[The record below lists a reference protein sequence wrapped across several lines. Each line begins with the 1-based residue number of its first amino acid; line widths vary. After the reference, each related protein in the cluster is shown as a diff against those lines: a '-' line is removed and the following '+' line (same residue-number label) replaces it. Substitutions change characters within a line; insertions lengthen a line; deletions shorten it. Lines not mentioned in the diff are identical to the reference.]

1 MLIWAALIF
10 AGSGNLLS
18 EGRTSRLIGPVLRW
32 FKPDLSEAAVRQLQG
47 IIRKGGHVTE
57 YAVLALLCLRAVTRN
72 SCLVPPVRSWATAGS
87 VLAICALYALSDEIH
102 QSFVPSRHG
111 SAIDVLID
119 ILGAGSGLVLAWLNA
134 LWQRSMRS
142 GGADAVQRL
151 GSAEDG
157 PGVAV

>member
-10 AGSGNLLS
+10 AGSGDLLS

-57 YAVLALLCLRAVTRN
+57 YGVLALLCLRAVTRN
-72 SCLVPPVRSWATAGS
+72 SRLVPPVRSWATAGG

-102 QSFVPSRHG
+102 QSFIPSRHG

-119 ILGAGSGLVLAWLNA
+119 VLGAGSGLVLAWLNA

-142 GGADAVQRL
+142 RPADAVQRL
-151 GSAEDG
+151 RSAEDG